1 MKTLYMH
8 YILKEST
15 SLILFSKDTVVAS
28 LIKSDS
34 KDIYNVKLYLFI
46 YLF

>member
-15 SLILFSKDTVVAS
+15 SLILFCTDDPVYWCLVS
-28 LIKSDS
+28 LSDKKSHACG
-34 KDIYNVKLYLFI
+34 VC
-46 YLF
+46 